1 MNENDVV
8 SIGVKGATNQNND
21 SWAIWDNFKL
31 IYLGFDPEYIRPALQ
46 QALNVEKTTSVS
58 RDFKSGRTKMRVC
71 PQVHSQ
77 TQRRQGP
84 AREVK

>member
-1 MNENDVV
+1 MDM
-8 SIGVKGATNQNND
+8 
-21 SWAIWDNFKL
+21 
-31 IYLGFDPEYIRPALQ
+31 RPLRFAGWMQSHPSLVLAPQSLTEVTVAALQ

-71 PQVHSQ
+71 PQVQSQ